1 MQFTI
6 AFTVGANRPK
16 KQIPVISTGSS
27 AIRFDTVQ
35 MTTMWTLHNTNAN
48 CFAACPS
55 LTLQSSLSNA
65 RTYQQP
71 LSFSAATKAVMKF
84 VTAFA
89 VATAVAVS
97 SADAERLK
105 TGVCYSPWHH
115 QNVNWDVL
123 QNDMRQVAQY
133 FSSIR
138 TYEASLAG
146 VNAVDMA
153 AAAGFVSLWGCSW
166 ATQPYRREIQAVC
179 DGYARNPWAV
189 EASTSVTRTCKTVAS
204 ASSPDQLV
212 GYINRVRACVGNTPV
227 GSVQRINEWLCDGAW
242 KLANACD
249 NIGVN
254 IYPFFTQGS
263 QPSVEK
269 LQAQWQQMVSK
280 FGPNKLHLTET
291 GWPYAGENYQNNQP
305 SYEGMQQYLKI
316 REVVCRQG
324 SVVLVHDVRHDR
336 ELHGRRVREALRSLG
351 TGMNQHVNIPQ
362 CRTRTTSSVFAATK
376 YLVLGGDDGSL
387 DLL

>member
-1 MQFTI
+1 
-6 AFTVGANRPK
+6 
-16 KQIPVISTGSS
+16 
-27 AIRFDTVQ
+27 
-35 MTTMWTLHNTNAN
+35 MWTLHSYRLRR
-48 CFAACPS
+48 C
-55 LTLQSSLSNA
+55 
-65 RTYQQP
+65 
-71 LSFSAATKAVMKF
+71 
-84 VTAFA
+84 
-89 VATAVAVS
+89 TAVAVS

-153 AAAGFVSLWGCSW
+153 AAAGFVSLVYVGNEDM
-166 ATQPYRREIQAVC
+166 QN
-179 DGYARNPWAV
+179 GGFG
-189 EASTSVTRTCKTVAS
+189 KF
-204 ASSPDQLV
+204 SPDQLV

-362 CRTRTTSSVFAATK
+362 CRTRTTAASSPRLSTWCSAS
-376 YLVLGGDDGSL
+376 DDGSL
-387 DLL
+387 DLLFIFTPPNASLTCFTYAPD

>member
-1 MQFTI
+1 
-6 AFTVGANRPK
+6 
-16 KQIPVISTGSS
+16 
-27 AIRFDTVQ
+27 
-35 MTTMWTLHNTNAN
+35 
-48 CFAACPS
+48 
-55 LTLQSSLSNA
+55 
-65 RTYQQP
+65 
-71 LSFSAATKAVMKF
+71 MKF
-84 VTAFA
+84 ATAFA

-97 SADAERLK
+97 SADAAKLK
-105 TGVCYSPWHH
+105 TGVCYAPWHH

-153 AAAGFVSLWGCSW
+153 AAAGIRVAVGVQLGNPNRID
-166 ATQPYRREIQAVC
+166 AEIQAVC

-189 EASTSVTRTCKTVAS
+189 EAVYVGNEDMQNGGFGKF
-204 ASSPDQLV
+204 SPDQLV

-305 SYEGMQQYLKI
+305 SYEGMQQYLNDYVKWSADKGQSYWFMMYDTTVSYTGA
-316 REVVCRQG
+316 EYEKHFG
-324 SVVLVHDVRHDR
+324 LF
-336 ELHGRRVREALRSLG
+336 G

-362 CRTRTTSSVFAATK
+362 CPNPNQQQRLRR
-376 YLVLGGDDGSL
+376 D
-387 DLL
+387 